1 MRKNPSPRRNRQ
13 PTFEQLEAKH
23 LMAADPI
30 LANDAI
36 IEHFLSGEVRGN
48 SPQDNQR
55 LDALTA
61 QHLATQQRLN
71 NGEQYQYTR
80 QTAWNL
86 RSQIPT
92 NFSGRFAYHNG
103 IGLAV
108 TGTVGI
114 SSQTLPGVTLASG
127 DNALEFTFRTSRTAN
142 QTLHVGFNLFS
153 NQRLEIFMQEAGT
166 LTIQAGTNA
175 QKASKGYSQIQ
186 GNKLQPNTDYSLRL
200 TVYRDTATVELLSN
214 QSRLLRTE
222 IPFYQLRSPTDMII
236 MAGTASIL
244 DISTYS
250 IVPLTEIRKQFFSQ
264 VTDQTFKVLGE
275 RATPPAWL
283 DVPTSAEILEAVRQQ
298 IGSGLTQADR
308 QNAIGSA
315 LQREIAQWNSL
326 ETAIQ
331 LDHPQ
336 LLEFQREIDL
346 LTEPLLQSALPYERG
361 KIQLGPNDDGFIEA
375 ITTVESAR
383 PANFEMEFTEFRYGN
398 LVQTIKQPIVIST
411 DTTSASTRATMHPSA
426 ISQYRVVIKNEAG
439 EVLRTAEY
447 RPNLPVV
454 QQDYLAW
461 ESGLLIAQ
469 PIQPQ
474 LRVIAIRNNA
484 IVFHV
489 ASPYDQS
496 DIVIPTPS
504 SFSPGTWWGKTT
516 ISHIGGKPFQNAL
529 VSLEPIDGTQTIR
542 LQNAQGETLAEVPI
556 TSRVLRDSRGTIT
569 GMTLSVPAEFWFSP
583 EEQAASLASNLPASV
598 NGELDIQNLLAR
610 EAAMQLIQ
618 SQVTQAH
625 ELVQSFPRHVGAAGK
640 FNRDNLVEQSRF
652 FMSLTRYHD
661 MMARLNPDLFPVDQ
675 EAWIQARVRPGFS
688 YAQVRRSLI
697 DNQANARRGWAQDL
711 ANYLEDL
718 GGILEQ
724 AELVLEQVRAGQ
736 LAITQAESTLAD
748 RIRSARFRIPQGI
761 TRPTAVELLQEV
773 QRLSNSASF
782 VQARS
787 QLFFNVNNGYLTS
800 HYSDPSLQLLY
811 NRPRSNN
818 SGGTQNNQTSPTD
831 SESRRTARLNRL
843 YELAKESG
851 TDPRIRAM
859 LDQLRTT
866 GSTEVKTDQATYVVQ
881 QQALT
886 QASSVPMVVREF
898 NAKLEQAVLDED
910 AKKQG
915 HTYGGSIEGKPIY
928 YSLNNGVLE
937 AESLE
942 FGAKLDINRADIHT
956 IFQFSDELRKQAAQ
970 QTRLMQI
977 EQEKALKLLR
987 LEEIRKERLGAFN
1000 YSVALGKTLDD
1011 LVKEL
1016 HDADGLFRKIRVHL
1030 ETASFFENFWS
1041 LFQKSRLKELNLLD
1055 VAIFQ
1060 KDIVTDAFAF
1070 QQAGASP
1077 TLADLGERA
1086 FDLAMSAKSLPQL
1099 SDKVVEL
1106 VALGVLDLT
1115 EGLTIIK
1122 RIDEIENLTY
1132 ELNVEYTRLQKLD
1145 YEYFDL
1151 IRELE

>member
-1 MRKNPSPRRNRQ
+1 MRRPPSPRSRH
-13 PTFEQLEAKH
+13 PLKFEQLEAKL
-23 LMAADPI
+23 LMAANP
-30 LANDAI
+30 LEANDDI
-36 IEHFLSGEVRGN
+36 IGHFLSGEIRGT
-48 SPQDNQR
+48 SQQDNQR
-55 LDALTA
+55 LDSLISQHDAA
-61 QHLATQQRLN
+61 QHRLN
-71 NGEQYQYTR
+71 NGEQYHYTR
-80 QTAWNL
+80 QTSWNL
-86 RSQIPT
+86 RSQIPS
-92 NFSGRFAYHNG
+92 NFAGRFAYHNG

-108 TGTVGI
+108 TGTAGI

-127 DNALEFTFRTSRTAN
+127 DTALDLSFRTSRTSN
-142 QTLHVGFNLFS
+142 QTLHFGFNLFS

-166 LTIQAGTNA
+166 LTVKAGTHA
-175 QKASKGYSQIQ
+175 QRASKGYSNTL
-186 GNKLQPNTDYSLRL
+186 GNKLQPNTDYTLRL

-214 QSRLLRTE
+214 QSRLMRTE
-222 IPFYQLRSPTDMII
+222 IPFYPLRSSSDLII

-244 DISTYS
+244 EISTYS
-250 IVPLTEIRKQFFSQ
+250 IEPLTEMRKQFFSQ
-264 VTDQTFKVLGE
+264 LTAETFEILE
-275 RATPPAWL
+275 ARDTQPAWL
-283 DVPTSAEILEAVRQQ
+283 DIPPSNAILEAVTQQ
-298 IGSGLTQADR
+298 LGTRLTQADR
-308 QNAIGSA
+308 QAAIGSL
-315 LQREIAQWNSL
+315 LQHEIAQWNSL
-326 ETAIQ
+326 ETDVLFTQ
-331 LDHPQ
+331 PE
-336 LLEFQREIDL
+336 LLKFQREIDT
-346 LTEPLLQSALPYERG
+346 LTESLWQHALPYERG
-361 KIQLGPNDDGFIEA
+361 KIQLGPNDEGFIEA
-375 ITTVESAR
+375 ITSVQSAQ
-383 PANFEMEFTEFRYGN
+383 AATFQMEFTELRNGSV
-398 LVQTIKQPIVIST
+398 VQTITQPIVISN
-411 DTTSASTRATMHPSA
+411 DTTSASTRATMRPSA
-426 ISQYRVVIKNEAG
+426 VSQYRVVIKNEAG

-454 QQDYLAW
+454 KQDYLAW
-461 ESGLLIAQ
+461 ESGLLITQ
-469 PIQPQ
+469 PIEPQ

-484 IVFHV
+484 IVFNV

-496 DIVIPTPS
+496 DIMIPTPS
-504 SFSPGTWWGKTT
+504 SFSPETWWGKTT

-529 VSLEPIDGTQTIR
+529 VSLEPLDGTQTIR
-542 LQNAQGETLAEVPI
+542 LQNAQGQTLAEVLI
-556 TSRVLRDSRGTIT
+556 SSRVLRDSRGNIT

-583 EEQAASLASNLPASV
+583 EEQAASLASSLPASV
-598 NGELDIQNLLAR
+598 NGELDLQNLLAR

-675 EAWIQARVRPGFS
+675 EAWIQARVRPGSS

-697 DNQANARRGWAQDL
+697 DNQANARRSWGQDL

-718 GGILEQ
+718 GGVLDQ

-736 LAITQAESTLAD
+736 LAITQAESTLAN

-761 TRPTAVELLQEV
+761 TRPTALELLQEV
-773 QRLSNSASF
+773 QRLSNAANF
-782 VQARS
+782 MQARS

-800 HYSDPSLQLLY
+800 HYSDPSLQILY
-811 NRPRSNN
+811 NRPRTSSSGPNN
-818 SGGTQNNQTSPTD
+818 SNSPPNE
-831 SESRRTARLNRL
+831 SESRRAARLNRL
-843 YELAKESG
+843 YELAKKSG
-851 TDPRIRAM
+851 TDPRLRAM
-859 LDQLRTT
+859 IEQLRNS
-866 GSTEVKTDQATYVVQ
+866 GSAEVKTDQATYVVRQ
-881 QQALT
+881 RTLT

-898 NAKLEQAVLDED
+898 NAKLEQAVLDDD
-910 AKKQG
+910 AKKMG
-915 HTYGGSIEGKPIY
+915 HVYGGSIEGTPIY

-970 QTRLMQI
+970 QTRLMQL

-987 LEEIRKERLGAFN
+987 LEEIRKERRGAFN

-1016 HDADGLFRKIRVHL
+1016 HDAEGEFRRIRVNINTVFLL
-1030 ETASFFENFWS
+1030 EDYWSF
-1041 LFQKSRLKELNLLD
+1041 FQKSRVKELNVLD
-1055 VAIFQ
+1055 VAILQ
-1060 KDIVTDAFAF
+1060 KDIATDVFTL

-1077 TLADLGERA
+1077 TLADLGQRA
-1086 FDLAMSAKSLPQL
+1086 IDLATSGKSLPTL
-1099 SDKVVEL
+1099 SAKVAEL
-1106 VALGVLDLT
+1106 VALGVLDAT